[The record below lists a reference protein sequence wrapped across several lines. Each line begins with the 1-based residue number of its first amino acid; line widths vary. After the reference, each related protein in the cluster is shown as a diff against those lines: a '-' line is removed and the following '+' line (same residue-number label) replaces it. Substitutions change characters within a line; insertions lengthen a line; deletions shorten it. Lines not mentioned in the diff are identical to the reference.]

1 MKTLT
6 KIRLINWHLF
16 ENTTIDCQGSTY
28 FIGINGA
35 GKSTILDA
43 VQLAL
48 VGGQR
53 DVRFNQAALSG
64 GKRTLASYVRG
75 ELGTEGQ
82 RYLRG
87 DATGVVALEFK
98 NPDGTLFSHGAVID
112 AYEDGRA
119 PDVMYF
125 IVHNAQ
131 LDDRWFFQADANGR
145 LFETRA
151 FKRHLDHFALP
162 PAARAQTF
170 SRLEDYRAHLLNRL
184 GQLKDSFPAKIV
196 KGLAFS
202 PLTDIRSFVHNY
214 LLDENLLD
222 VKNLQ
227 EQLDTLRHFEALAA
241 DVRERIDAL
250 NRIDDFDKERAAN
263 RRRRITNGYI
273 VRRARGEF
281 HSTELKNARLKLDET
296 RLALHRAEL
305 EREQLATHLKFA
317 ETALLD
323 AKIALQTDQIA
334 IKERELREK
343 LAAIEAELAILR
355 QRQTDVDTA
364 LTKERADAKK
374 LRALM
379 VADRQTIPPELE
391 AFVSK
396 RNGKQ
401 VHKDTGTH
409 GNEGARNPALRS
421 PGDLLGSEVEGTIRN
436 YQSTITSLSQEYTRE
451 QVILNERSTAL
462 REEAARLE
470 DEIRK
475 LRTGDREI
483 SYESEAPNAVR
494 LRRILRAELGLSSEE
509 VIFLCD
515 ELNIPDK
522 EWQDAIEGILGFNR
536 FILLVPPVHY
546 DAAMKLYRE
555 RRHKDG
561 LHGVALLDTDKV
573 ERYARTQVK
582 KEISPRRHGDAG
594 RHGTGNTKSDSL
606 ASEVITENPAARAF
620 IDLLL
625 SHYIKCDS
633 LEELRDH
640 RTAVTREC
648 FIRRNFTDS
657 HLNPQIYRH
666 WFIGERATPRQIE
679 SRQQRFD
686 EIAKEMLT
694 LNERDHA
701 LRERLALTADKTR
714 PLIELEHAVE
724 ALASLPERTTQHEML
739 TKELAQLD
747 LHTTETL
754 KADVERYQAE
764 FTRLQSE
771 AGLVERRIGGL
782 ETDAKNL
789 ADVEIPR
796 LEREIDASIQNV
808 ESFLANE
815 GADEDLRVEIEKELT
830 RRLERQPVAVI
841 LQNAER
847 YEGDYQSA
855 ESRNRDRLREAKQAY
870 SLRYNFGYDE
880 IEDATRY
887 IAERDKLISSE
898 LPQYESQIARQRA
911 LAEQELVENFVHRLR
926 EQIEEARQQ
935 LAYLNS
941 TLSQLRFGGE
951 RYEFITQPAPNLR
964 LMYNMVTD
972 SQNVLGT
979 SLSDSDFRQ
988 KHQQAWDLLLERLT
1002 ANNQTSETLAVEL
1015 RELQDYRSYLQ
1026 YDIRIHY
1033 PNNDRA
1039 LLSQINAKKSGGET
1053 TTPFY
1058 VAMAASFAQAYRLN
1072 QPRPSDTIRLALFDE
1087 AFSKMDTARTAS
1099 ALQFMREAGLQVL
1112 LATPPDKS
1120 GSLLPFVDTVCTVV
1134 RKNSHAFVIEIDKSE
1149 MIRELENQ

>member
-16 ENTTIDCQGSTY
+16 ENATIDCTGSTY

-43 VQLAL
+43 VQFAL

-53 DVRFNQAALSG
+53 DVRFNQAALAG

-87 DATGVVALEFK
+87 DATGVIALEFR
-98 NPDGTLFSHGAVID
+98 NPDNTFFTHGAVID

-119 PDVMYF
+119 PDVVYF
-125 IVHNAQ
+125 IIHNAG
-131 LDDRWFFQADANGR
+131 LDDRWFFQADSNGR
-145 LFETRA
+145 LFDTRA

-162 PAARAQTF
+162 PASRAQTF

-227 EQLDTLRHFEALAA
+227 EQLDTLRHFESLSA
-241 DVRERIDAL
+241 DVRERIEAL
-250 NRIDDFDKERAAN
+250 NKIDELDKERLAN

-273 VRRARGEF
+273 ARRARGEL
-281 HSTELKNARLKLDET
+281 HSAELKNARLKLDET
-296 RLALHRAEL
+296 RLNLHRAEND
-305 EREQLATHLKFA
+305 RDQLATHLKFA

-323 AKIALQTDQIA
+323 AKIALQTDQTA

-343 LAAIEAELAILR
+343 LATLEAEISILS
-355 QRQTDVDTA
+355 QRQTETENL

-374 LRALM
+374 LKKLLA
-379 VADRQTIPPELE
+379 ADGIVVSPAIE
-391 AFVSK
+391 AFIKEKVDK
-396 RNGKQ
+396 YTGKQ
-401 VHKDTGTH
+401 VDKETSTH
-409 GNEGARNPALRS
+409 GQADDGTRSTQHAPRNTLQGFQSALTTLAQQYS
-421 PGDLLGSEVEGTIRN
+421 
-436 YQSTITSLSQEYTRE
+436 RE
-451 QVILNERSTAL
+451 QILLNEKSTAL
-462 REEAARLE
+462 REEATRLE

-494 LRRILRAELGLSSEE
+494 LRRLLRAELGLSSEE
-509 VIFLCD
+509 VVFLCD
-515 ELNIPDK
+515 LLTIPNQ

-536 FILLVPPVHY
+536 FTLLVSPAHY

-561 LHGVALLDTDKV
+561 LHGIALLDT
-573 ERYARTQVK
+573 ERILKNQTEHSSRSTPHATRSTPH
-582 KEISPRRHGDAG
+582 E
-594 RHGTGNTKSDSL
+594 SL
-606 ASEVITENPAARAF
+606 ASEILTDHPAARAF
-620 IDLLL
+620 VNLLL
-625 SHYIKCDS
+625 HNYIKCDS
-633 LEELRDH
+633 LEDLREH

-648 FIRRNFTDS
+648 FVRRNFTDS
-657 HLNPQIYRH
+657 HLNPQVYKR
-666 WFIGERATPRQIE
+666 WFIGDRATPRQIE
-679 SRQQRFD
+679 SRQQRLD
-686 EIAKEMLT
+686 EIVEEMT
-694 LNERDHA
+694 ALNERDLV
-701 LRERLALTADKTR
+701 LRERLALTHDKTR
-714 PLIELEHAVE
+714 TLLELEHALE
-724 ALASLPERTTQHEML
+724 TLAVFPQRNTQHATL
-739 TKELAQLD
+739 SNELQQLD
-747 LHTTETL
+747 LHTTEAL
-754 KADVERYQAE
+754 KADVERHQSE
-764 FTRLQSE
+764 FTRLQTE
-771 AGLVERRIGGL
+771 AGSVERRIGGL
-782 ETDAKNL
+782 ESEAKNL
-789 ADVEIPR
+789 AEVEIPR
-796 LEREIDASIQNV
+796 LEREIDASIQSAENFLSN
-808 ESFLANE
+808 EST
-815 GADEDLRVEIEKELT
+815 DEELRVEIEKELT
-830 RRLERQPVAVI
+830 RRLERQPVEVI

-847 YEGDYQSA
+847 YEGDHQTA
-855 ESRNRDRLREAKQAY
+855 ESRTRDRLRESKQAY
-870 SLRYNFGYDE
+870 SMKYDFGYDE
-880 IEDATRY
+880 TDHATRY
-887 IAERDKLISSE
+887 TTERDKLINSE
-898 LPQYESQIARQRA
+898 LPQYESQIAHQRG
-911 LAEQELVENFVHRLR
+911 LAEQELVENFIHRLR

-951 RYEFITQPAPNLR
+951 RYEFITQPAANLR
-964 LMYNMVTD
+964 LMYDMVMD
-972 SQNVLGT
+972 SQNVLGA

-1002 ANNQTSETLAVEL
+1002 ANNQTSETLAAEL

-1033 PNNDRA
+1033 PNSDRA

-1087 AFSKMDTARTAS
+1087 AFGKMDTARTAS
-1099 ALQFMREAGLQVL
+1099 ALKFMREAGLQVL

-1149 MIRELENQ
+1149 MMREMEIQ